1 MSYNKQQQQQQQQ
14 QNSGGDNQEDNP
26 INTEWIKSE
35 NGIPKEAVKWAEKFG
50 SYLAKDDDQLKKLS
64 TSQLRKFFGQLKRLQ
79 SVGLSKENISELSML
94 LAHLAYAN
102 GKDKDKKEGR
112 EKENKSKIKYFVKE
126 ISDAIEVIDI
136 NGKDIDDEK
145 IKIIKKQF
153 KNLVNIVEAI
163 VAFHKAA
170 GGE

>member
-1 MSYNKQQQQQQQQ
+1 MSYNKQQQ
-14 QNSGGDNQEDNP
+14 NSGGGNQNYDP

-50 SYLAKDDDQLKKLS
+50 RYLAKDDQLKKLS

-102 GKDKDKKEGR
+102 GRDKDRKKEGG
-112 EKENKSKIKYFVKE
+112 NKTKIKDFVKE

-163 VAFHKAA
+163 VAFHKAE

>member
-1 MSYNKQQQQQQQQ
+1 MSYNKQQQQ
-14 QNSGGDNQEDNP
+14 NSGGGNQKYSP

-35 NGIPKEAVKWAEKFG
+35 NGIPKEAVKWAEEFG
-50 SYLAKDDDQLKKLS
+50 SYLAKDDGQLKKLS

-102 GKDKDKKEGR
+102 GRDRKKGG
-112 EKENKSKIKYFVKE
+112 ENKTKIKDFVNE

-163 VAFHKAA
+163 VAFHKAE

>member
-1 MSYNKQQQQQQQQ
+1 MSYNKQQQQQ

-35 NGIPKEAVKWAEKFG
+35 NGIPKEAVKWAEEFG
-50 SYLAKDDDQLKKLS
+50 SYLAKDDQDDQLKKLS

-79 SVGLSKENISELSML
+79 SVGLSQENISELSML

-102 GKDKDKKEGR
+102 GKDRKKEGG
-112 EKENKSKIKYFVKE
+112 NKTKIKDFVKE
-126 ISDAIEVIDI
+126 ISKAIDVIDI

-145 IKIIKKQF
+145 IKIVKKQF

>member
-1 MSYNKQQQQQQQQ
+1 MSYNKQQQQ
-14 QNSGGDNQEDNP
+14 NSRSGNPNYKP
-26 INTEWIKSE
+26 INAEWIKSE
-35 NGIPKEAVKWAEKFG
+35 NGIPKEAVEWAKEFG
-50 SYLAKDDDQLKKLS
+50 SYLAKDDQLKKLS

-79 SVGLSKENISELSML
+79 SVGLSQENISELSML

-102 GKDKDKKEGR
+102 GRDRKKEGGG
-112 EKENKSKIKYFVKE
+112 NKTKIKYFVKE
-126 ISDAIEVIDI
+126 ISKAIDVIDI

-145 IKIIKKQF
+145 IKIVKKQF

>member
-1 MSYNKQQQQQQQQ
+1 MSYNKQQQQN
-14 QNSGGDNQEDNP
+14 QNSGGSNQKFSP

-35 NGIPKEAVKWAEKFG
+35 NGIPKEAVKWAEEFG
-50 SYLAKDDDQLKKLS
+50 SYLAKDDQLKKLS

-102 GKDKDKKEGR
+102 GRDRKKGG
-112 EKENKSKIKYFVKE
+112 ENKTKIKDFVKE

-145 IKIIKKQF
+145 IKIMKKQF